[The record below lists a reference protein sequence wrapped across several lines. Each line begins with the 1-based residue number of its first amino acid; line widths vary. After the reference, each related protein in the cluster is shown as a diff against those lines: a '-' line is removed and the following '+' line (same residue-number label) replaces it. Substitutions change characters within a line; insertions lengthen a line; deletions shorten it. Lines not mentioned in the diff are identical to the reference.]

1 MFHIREAQEQDL
13 PALSHLFN
21 AYRMFYQKPDEVEAC
36 RAFLEERL
44 TQNESVIWV
53 AEDPHHGLVGFVQL
67 YPSFS
72 STRLRRIWVLNDLF
86 VKPAFRGQNISKQLI
101 GACKN
106 LCIATNACGLV
117 LETAIDNQIGN
128 QLYPSDGFVLDTAF
142 HHYYW
147 NVS

>member
-1 MFHIREAQEQDL
+1 MFQIREAQEQDL

-21 AYRMFYQKPDEVEAC
+21 AYRIFYQKPDEVEAC
-36 RAFLEERL
+36 RVFLEERL
-44 TQNESVIWV
+44 SRLDSAIWV
-53 AEDPHHGLVGFVQL
+53 AEDPLKGLVGFVQL

-72 STRLRRIWVLNDLF
+72 STRLRRLWVLNDLF
-86 VKPAFRGQNISKQLI
+86 VKPTFRGQNISKLLI
-101 GACKN
+101 GACKT

-117 LETAIDNQIGN
+117 LETAVDNEIGN
-128 QLYPSDGFVLDTAF
+128 QLYPSEGFVLETTF